1 MSYINSSVR
10 LQCKLNRKH
19 SRSSMGL
26 WDSASGKCLNTWS
39 ETETSL
45 VHLLSPSTGTYSC
58 FDLCRH
64 QTYKPVSKNS
74 QRRAFPKKEKL
85 IVKAILILSI
95 WVKKKTP
102 IPWEVGKEKPM
113 PSRFMFSY
121 ENERQQSPLRGF
133 RSPIFS
139 HLDPEVS
146 SIIHAAV
153 QSIHRVLGVPLV
165 IKPE

>member
-1 MSYINSSVR
+1 M
-10 LQCKLNRKH
+10 QCKLNRKH

-74 QRRAFPKKEKL
+74 QRRAFPIKEKL

-95 WVKKKTP
+95 WVKKRP
-102 IPWEVGKEKPM
+102 PFPEKWVRKSQCRHVSCFPM
-113 PSRFMFSY
+113 KMKDNNHLSEGSGLPYLAIWILRSLPSYMRPSRAS
-121 ENERQQSPLRGF
+121 
-133 RSPIFS
+133 IA
-139 HLDPEVS
+139 S
-146 SIIHAAV
+146 SA
-153 QSIHRVLGVPLV
+153 SLLS
-165 IKPE
+165 

>member
-1 MSYINSSVR
+1 MSYINNLVR

-26 WDSASGKCLNTWS
+26 WDSTSGKCLNTWS

-74 QRRAFPKKEKL
+74 QRRAFPKKG
-85 IVKAILILSI
+85 KANSKGHFDSI
-95 WVKKKTP
+95 WVKKKEP
-102 IPWEVGKEKPM
+102 PFPEKWVRKGQCRHVSCFPM
-113 PSRFMFSY
+113 KMKDNNHLSEGSGLPYLAIWILRSLPSYMRPSRAS
-121 ENERQQSPLRGF
+121 
-133 RSPIFS
+133 IA
-139 HLDPEVS
+139 S
-146 SIIHAAV
+146 SA
-153 QSIHRVLGVPLV
+153 SLLS
-165 IKPE
+165 